1 VGVDVGGTFTKA
13 VAVDVRT
20 GDLVA
25 QALIPT
31 SHGHEDGVS
40 AGVVHVVREIAE
52 HVGPEAVEMV
62 THSTT
67 QAVNALLE
75 GDVAPVG
82 VIGMGRQPDLRK
94 ARQRTCIRRVELSS
108 GRDLRVV
115 PEFLDV
121 TGGVDAA
128 TVGAALQRLHAAGA
142 RSVAVAEAFAPDDRS
157 NERAVAESAAKLGWP
172 ATTSAELTGLYGL
185 EMRTVTACMNACIL
199 PIAMRTAE
207 LVGAGVE
214 AVGISSP
221 VMVMRGDAGATDL
234 DGFRRAPAR
243 TLYSGP
249 AASVAGALRTGRIDD
264 GIIVE
269 VGGTSTNVAA
279 IKHGKPA
286 LSYVQVAS
294 HATAIRAL
302 DVRVMGVAGGSMLR
316 ARGRRVYGVGPRSA
330 HIAGLPYT
338 CFLRPDE
345 LCGAEAAEMAPRPGD
360 PADYLVLRLADG
372 RTAALTNTCA
382 ANALGLVLGT
392 DYAFGSREAAL
403 AGFEVAGRRLRLP
416 GTEVARRMLEASST
430 ALGALVRAVAEQY
443 ELARPTAIAVG
454 GGAALGRVVTTALGL
469 ECVVP
474 KAAEVISSVGDALSL
489 VRAER
494 EWTLDN
500 PRAADVQALIG
511 EVEREAVGA
520 GAAPSSVTV
529 NVIHVPDR
537 GAVRAVAMGSLALRS
552 GNGLNAATLEAESLK
567 AANLGAASLHDGD
580 VGTVEIGDAC
590 LAYGCGSPEQI
601 GSYWMACS
609 KGRGKERV
617 VVLDRFGDVVI
628 DVRGEAIVAES
639 DAAGLHDKAR
649 SLVERRTPAL
659 GALVGSPTAWL
670 VQGRHVTELP
680 DIQPATVTDALC
692 SAPRDAGRL
701 AIVVGRPARP

>member
-1 VGVDVGGTFTKA
+1 MRVRVGVDVGGTFTKA
-13 VAVDVRT
+13 VAVDVLT
-20 GDLVA
+20 GELVA
-25 QALIPT
+25 QALVPT

-40 AGVVHVVREIAE
+40 AGVVHVVREIADR
-52 HVGPEAVEMV
+52 VGPEAVEMV

-82 VIGMGRQPDLRK
+82 IIGMGREPELRK
-94 ARQRTCIRRVELSS
+94 ARQRTGLRRVELSS
-108 GRDLRVV
+108 GKNLSVV
-115 PEFLDV
+115 PEFIDV
-121 TGGVDAA
+121 TAGVDAA
-128 TVGAALQRLHAAGA
+128 ATGAALQRLQAAGV

-157 NERAVAESAAKLGWP
+157 NERAVAEAAAKLGLP
-172 ATTSAELTGLYGL
+172 VTTSAELTGLYGL
-185 EMRTVTACMNACIL
+185 EMRTVTACINACIL

-207 LVGAGVE
+207 LVGAGVK

-234 DGFRRAPAR
+234 EGFRRAPAR

-302 DVRVMGVAGGSMLR
+302 DVRVIGVAGGSMLR
-316 ARGRRVYGVGPRSA
+316 VKGRRVYGVGPRSA
-330 HIAGLPYT
+330 HIAGLPYV
-338 CFLRPDE
+338 CYLQAGDVE
-345 LCGAEAAEMAPRPGD
+345 GAEAVEIAPRPGD
-360 PADYLVLRLADG
+360 PADYLVLRLAGG

-382 ANALGLVLGT
+382 ANALGLVRDT

-403 AGFEVAGRRLRLP
+403 AGFEAAGRKLRLP
-416 GTEVARRMLEASST
+416 GREVARRMLEASSA

-443 ELARPTAIAVG
+443 ELTRPVAIAVG
-454 GGAALGRVVTTALGL
+454 GGAAIGRIVTEALGL

-474 KAAEVISSVGDALSL
+474 DAAEVISSVGDALSL

-500 PRAADVQALIG
+500 PRAADVQALVD
-511 EVEREAVGA
+511 EVEREAVEA
-520 GAAPSSVTV
+520 GAAAGSVTV
-529 NVIHVPDR
+529 NVIYVPDR

-552 GNGLNAATLEAESLK
+552 GASGTGANGS
-567 AANLGAASLHDGD
+567 GGVID
-580 VGTVEIGDAC
+580 VDTIDLDEITGVC
-590 LAYGCGSPEQI
+590 QTYGCEHPEQV
-601 GSYWMACS
+601 GSYWMARS
-609 KGRGKERV
+609 RGRGKDRV
-617 VVLDRFGDVVI
+617 VVIDRFGDVVI
-628 DVRGEAIVAES
+628 DVRGEALVAEP
-639 DAAGLHDKAR
+639 DASGTVGTAGLHTEA
-649 SLVERRTPAL
+649 SSMIERRMPAL
-659 GALVGSPTAWL
+659 GALVGGPTAWL
-670 VQGRHVTELP
+670 VQGSRVTELP
-680 DIQPATVTDALC
+680 DVLPATVSDALG
-692 SAPRDAGRL
+692 SAPRTAGRL
-701 AIVVGRPARP
+701 AIVVGRPARR